1 MLSRARRLHPELEF
15 HQGDAQAL
23 RFPDASFDAVVANFL
38 LLHLGRP
45 EQAVAEL
52 ARVLAPGGR
61 LALTV
66 WDLPERAQFLGV
78 LVESLAAAGAVPPE
92 DIPVGPPSFRFSDER
107 EFAGLLEGAGLEDV
121 RVRTVSFTHRASSA
135 DELWRGLSGGTV
147 RTSAIIVGQ
156 TEEMQR
162 AIRTAF
168 DDIARR
174 YEVDSQLEL
183 PVSVKLAS
191 ARQPRAAR

>member
-1 MLSRARRLHPELEF
+1 
-15 HQGDAQAL
+15 L
-23 RFPDASFDAVVANFL
+23 RFADASFDAVVANFL

-78 LVESLAAAGAVPPE
+78 IVDSLAAAGA
-92 DIPVGPPSFRFSDER
+92 
-107 EFAGLLEGAGLEDV
+107 AGLLEGAGLEDV
-121 RVRTVSFTHRASSA
+121 SVRTVSFTHRAASPA
-135 DELWRGLSGGTV
+135 ELWRGLLGGTV
-147 RTSAIIVGQ
+147 RTSAIILRQ

-162 AIRTAF
+162 EIRTAF
-168 DDIARR
+168 DEIVRR
-174 YEVDSQLEL
+174 YEVDAQLEL
-183 PVSVKLAS
+183 PVSVRLAS
-191 ARQPRAAR
+191 ARRPHAAR